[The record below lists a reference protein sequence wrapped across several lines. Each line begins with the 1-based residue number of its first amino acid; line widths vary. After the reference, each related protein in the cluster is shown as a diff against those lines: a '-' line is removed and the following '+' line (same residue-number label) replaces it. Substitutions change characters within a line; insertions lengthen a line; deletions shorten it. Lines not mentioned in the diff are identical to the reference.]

1 MCKFLSAIGL
11 KNGDIICDPSIDS
24 HEDLISFNELK
35 ESKLRNWVRI
45 EYYPNEDKDY
55 ADLSKYVL
63 HVDDTAFDWI
73 DSTKESWERKL
84 RIRLK
89 RIIVNEDK
97 KYLPCGIYILGDCK
111 IGQLTYGRIIYAGHS
126 TIENAGHSTIK
137 NAGCSTIENAGHST
151 IENAGH
157 STIENAGCSTIEDAG
172 HSTIKDAGHST
183 IEDAWHSTIEDAGHS
198 TIEDAW
204 YSTIKDAGHST
215 IKDAGHST
223 IEDAGCSTIKNKRN
237 AKISNGSA

>member
-126 TIENAGHSTIK
+126 TI
-137 NAGCSTIENAGHST
+137 
-151 IENAGH
+151 
-157 STIENAGCSTIEDAG
+157 
-172 HSTIKDAGHST
+172 
-183 IEDAWHSTIEDAGHS
+183 
-198 TIEDAW
+198 
-204 YSTIKDAGHST
+204 
-215 IKDAGHST
+215 KDAGHST